1 MAQIIKQHCAREGLS
16 SVRKTATSCGNCSL
30 GTTKQRLWSGHT
42 SADMKVFDW
51 IVGELISHRHP
62 SGWRQNVLH
71 ILVIVVSAQLNK
83 VKLHQRVV
91 DTCEVCNKYQTAS
104 QALRSTQKGDTKL
117 TIISKDDS

>member
-1 MAQIIKQHCAREGLS
+1 MGIVVWAQPDRDP
-16 SVRKTATSCGNCSL
+16 
-30 GTTKQRLWSGHT
+30 GHT

-91 DTCEVCNKYQTAS
+91 IGH
-104 QALRSTQKGDTKL
+104 L
-117 TIISKDDS
+117 